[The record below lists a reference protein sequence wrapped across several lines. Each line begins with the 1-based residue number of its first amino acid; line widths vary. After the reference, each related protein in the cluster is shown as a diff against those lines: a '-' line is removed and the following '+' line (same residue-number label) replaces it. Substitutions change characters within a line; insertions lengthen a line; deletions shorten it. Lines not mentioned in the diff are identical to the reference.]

1 MFLIFN
7 KQNIVFINFL
17 FIIHLGLI
25 SGTKIFHQECRFWR
39 IYSIGGESAFGDESS
54 NSLSSMDDILFGF
67 VEFLRRR
74 RSSLVCQADERRRLS
89 LSGVDVNRFCFG
101 EDEIGSFSSLPFTSS
116 SAKSQN
122 FGVSTL
128 FCDWRKEVSPN

>member
-1 MFLIFN
+1 
-7 KQNIVFINFL
+7 
-17 FIIHLGLI
+17 
-25 SGTKIFHQECRFWR
+25 
-39 IYSIGGESAFGDESS
+39 
-54 NSLSSMDDILFGF
+54 MDDILFGF

-74 RSSLVCQADERRRLS
+74 RSNLVCQADERRRFS

-101 EDEIGSFSSLPFTSS
+101 EDEIVSFSSLPFTSS

-128 FCDWRKEVSPN
+128 YRRGKKEREMSAKKQKISFKSFELYKRLFHWTHYLLPSFSFWQFCSFESRFSTATAFSYEASLF